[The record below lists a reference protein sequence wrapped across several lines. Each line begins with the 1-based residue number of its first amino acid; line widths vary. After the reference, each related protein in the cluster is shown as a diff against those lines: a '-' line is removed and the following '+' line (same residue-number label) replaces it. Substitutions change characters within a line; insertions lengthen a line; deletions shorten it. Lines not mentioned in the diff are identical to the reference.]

1 MAEVM
6 AAEGRARGVDP
17 AALRQSYTQYS
28 SMRSFISADD
38 VINMVMFVTSEAGRH
53 VSGQALAVDGHT
65 ESFAG

>member
-1 MAEVM
+1 
-6 AAEGRARGVDP
+6 
-17 AALRQSYTQYS
+17 
-28 SMRSFISADD
+28 MRSFISADD